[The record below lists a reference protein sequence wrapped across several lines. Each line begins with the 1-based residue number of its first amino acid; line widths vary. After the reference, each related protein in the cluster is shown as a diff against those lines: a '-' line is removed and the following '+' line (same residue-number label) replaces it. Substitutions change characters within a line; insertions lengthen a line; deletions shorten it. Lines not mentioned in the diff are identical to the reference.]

1 MQDILELLMS
11 NKLYMGI
18 AAVVAIGLMLF
29 IMKKVFK
36 LFMIIFGIILI
47 YGVFIYVTEDD
58 PMQALKDKLSLDGS
72 AGSAMKKLDEA
83 TQDLQQEAFDKVI
96 DEVDKKLKKTGNK

>member
-1 MQDILELLMS
+1 MQDILDLLMS

-18 AAVVAIGLMLF
+18 AVVVVFGVMIFLL
-29 IMKKVFK
+29 KKVFK
-36 LFMIIFGIILI
+36 LFMLLAVVVVA

-58 PMQALKDKLSLDGS
+58 PVGAMKSKLSP
-72 AGSAMKKLDEA
+72 AMEKLDDA

-96 DEVDKKLKKTGNK
+96 DQVDKQLKQAGTK

>member
-1 MQDILELLMS
+1 MQDILDLLMS

-18 AAVVAIGLMLF
+18 AAFVGIGLL
-29 IMKKVFK
+29 
-36 LFMIIFGIILI
+36 IFLVLA

-58 PMQALKDKLSLDGS
+58 PLGTIKNQLSP
-72 AGSAMKKLDEA
+72 AMEKLDDA

-96 DEVDKKLKKTGNK
+96 EEVDKKLKKAGTK

>member
-1 MQDILELLMS
+1 MQDILDLLMS

-18 AAVVAIGLMLF
+18 AVFVGIGLLIF
-29 IMKKVFK
+29 LMKKVFK
-36 LFMIIFGIILI
+36 LFMILMFVALA

-58 PMQALKDKLSLDGS
+58 PWGTIKDQLSPAMDKLD
-72 AGSAMKKLDEA
+72 DA

-96 DEVDKKLKKTGNK
+96 EEVDKQLNKAGKK